1 MQRKE
6 KTMRS
11 STSAFVLSLV
21 LAASFMACSKKDQS
35 QNQPPATTASDTSS
49 AQGSQPANN
58 MSQAQPNGNMSQS
71 QPPGNAPAQQPQQTA
86 QAPEPAAAPTPPPPP
101 PPPPPLVIPA
111 GTSIIVRM
119 GNTIDTKTANAGD
132 AFTGTLAH
140 SIAVK
145 GVVAIRTG
153 AGVAGTV
160 VDAKSPG
167 RFKGEGY
174 LSIALTSI
182 NVKGVPTRI
191 QTSAYA
197 QTLKGKGKRTGAFV
211 GGGAGGGA
219 LIGGLAGGGK
229 GALIGGLVG
238 AGAGTAGAAFT
249 GNKELTVPAESVVTF
264 KLRNSITVQQSAP
277 DSSQSPPTNPQQ

>member
-1 MQRKE
+1 
-6 KTMRS
+6 MRS
-11 STSAFVLSLV
+11 STSAFVLSLL

-49 AQGSQPANN
+49 AQSSQPAGN
-58 MSQAQPNGNMSQS
+58 MSQSQPNGNMSQS